1 MLQTHLFEISS
12 WTWLFHAHNKVRR
25 SSWPYANKWTGHL
38 PSASLS
44 STLCIKLQKHGE
56 FEAFFLVLF
65 CLLYLY
71 LICFP
76 VTMNQIELWR
86 FMLCYQTLMLMLHVF
101 MRLLIN
107 LSAIFFKKAVTMLKS
122 FVHLSVLN
130 STLLKAATNN
140 NLMSDTT
147 RNILLK
153 TLQIPGLFIK
163 AKNELQRLWGL
174 KYHRSYLS
182 ISTLNLSTESE
193 IFSLQSTN
201 RTLLFHE
208 HRSGS
213 GILSTS
219 LVILD
224 NAWYHTERDFPNGSF
239 WYKL

>member
-1 MLQTHLFEISS
+1 
-12 WTWLFHAHNKVRR
+12 
-25 SSWPYANKWTGHL
+25 
-38 PSASLS
+38 
-44 STLCIKLQKHGE
+44 
-56 FEAFFLVLF
+56 
-65 CLLYLY
+65 
-71 LICFP
+71 
-76 VTMNQIELWR
+76 
-86 FMLCYQTLMLMLHVF
+86 MLCYQTLMLMLHVF

-182 ISTLNLSTESE
+182 IFTLNLSTESE

-213 GILSTS
+213 GIISTS

-224 NAWYHTERDFPNGSF
+224 NA
-239 WYKL
+239 